1 MAAALKPQ
9 EHAVLW
15 EKATEPEGPAAAE
28 AGQRWDAAGKAT
40 AQEVV
45 SPANSARRSPGPL
58 PT

>member
-45 SPANSARRSPGPL
+45 SPANSARR
-58 PT
+58 